1 MTLSED
7 DKAEL
12 TYFLAALQE
21 HLEGAIESC
30 ILRPLPD
37 EDTERMEVLMTA
49 EIHDQYAPDIERDRQ
64 DWRKVENWLLKL
76 EAVE

>member
-1 MTLSED
+1 MTLSTE

-12 TYFLAALQE
+12 MYLLGALQE

-30 ILRPLPD
+30 IPRPLPD
-37 EDTERMEVLMTA
+37 EDPERMEILMTA

-64 DWRKVENWLLKL
+64 DWRKTENWLQRL
-76 EAVE
+76 EAEA